1 MLKDDYIKC
10 EKINNVIYE
19 QPPAEGFTHALVMG
33 NVLFAIKSQLKGS
46 EWIITAGNFP
56 LKLSADEYAVPDI
69 MLFKG
74 RQQIT
79 SEGYQGIPDFI
90 AEIERPLT
98 RAKDRTVKMNAY
110 AKLGVEEYW
119 LIDPTSKKI
128 EIYYLQAGKYVL
140 QDSYVMED
148 NKKNPACS
156 KEVSISL
163 KNVPAISM
171 TIENVFYGIYAEDN
185 Q

>member
-1 MLKDDYIKC
+1 
-10 EKINNVIYE
+10 
-19 QPPAEGFTHALVMG
+19 
-33 NVLFAIKSQLKGS
+33 
-46 EWIITAGNFP
+46 
-56 LKLSADEYAVPDI
+56 
-69 MLFKG
+69 
-74 RQQIT
+74 
-79 SEGYQGIPDFI
+79 
-90 AEIERPLT
+90 
-98 RAKDRTVKMNAY
+98 MNAY